1 MARVGILA
9 LQGDVRE
16 HAQVLRG
23 LGAEP
28 VEVRSPADLA
38 GLDAIVIPGGES
50 TAIGRLARLYG
61 LLEPLRDAIAGGLPA
76 CGTCAGMILLA
87 SGVTAGDQPQLAV
100 LDVIVQRNAF
110 GRQNESFEA
119 DLPVEGFDEPFHG
132 VFIRAPW
139 VAKVGSEVRVLA
151 EYEGHPVMVQQGAVL
166 ATAFHPELTEDSRVH
181 ALLLEMVRGGGQPGE
196 KEERR

>member
-16 HAQVLRG
+16 HARVLRG

-28 VEVRSPADLA
+28 VEVRSPAELA

-50 TAIGRLARLYG
+50 TTIGRLARLYG
-61 LLEPLRDAIAGGLPA
+61 LLDPLRDAIDGGLPA
-76 CGTCAGMILLA
+76 FGTCAGMILLA
-87 SGVTAGDQPQLAV
+87 SGVTAGDQPQLGV

-119 DLPVEGFDEPFHG
+119 ELAVEGFDDSFHG

-151 EYEGHPVMVQQGAVL
+151 EFAGHPVMVQQGAVL
-166 ATAFHPELTEDSRVH
+166 ATAFHPELTDDSRVH
-181 ALLLEMVRGGGQPGE
+181 ALLLEMAGRGGHAGE